1 MKYEHQKEIDR
12 LMALSEKPSSNSN
25 KFRTQLYAYING
37 LVGYNKESQIA
48 IIWSVEDVQEMDDSL
63 DYDQAIKVLESLK
76 KNHDATIG
84 INWDVISDT
93 ITIMREA
100 GEL

>member
-1 MKYEHQKEIDR
+1 MKYEQQQEIAR
-12 LMALSEKPSSNSN
+12 LMELAEKPSSNSN
-25 KFRTQLYAYING
+25 KYRTQLYAYINE
-37 LVGYNKESQIA
+37 LIGYDKESQIA

-93 ITIMREA
+93 ITVMKEM
-100 GEL
+100 GKL